1 MSTASKKAKSLVI
14 SFTLVAVVVL
24 SWLCSKYLLDEPS
37 FVIWMLIIWLIF
49 PLGVATLFGA
59 HTDEVE
65 RDYSIVLRSSGKV
78 LEEGFHV
85 HWPEFSFEP
94 PMSQNPAQY
103 QPPLS
108 LTQVYKGPQTYKSTE
123 FIATSK
129 SETKIKAKLVVDFSI
144 EDVARFVKC
153 EQNPYGILEN
163 ASYQLA
169 YKALV
174 ENQPEL
180 DLDTLNRALQSGGM
194 RATRFALAD
203 QWQKIKD

>member
-24 SWLCSKYLLDEPS
+24 SWLCYKYLWTEPS
-37 FVIWMLIIWLIF
+37 FLIWMMIIWLIF
-49 PLGVATLFGA
+49 PLIVATVFKA
-59 HTDEVE
+59 HVDEVE
-65 RDYSIVLRSSGKV
+65 PNFSILLRSSGKV

-144 EDVARFVKC
+144 EDVAKFVKC